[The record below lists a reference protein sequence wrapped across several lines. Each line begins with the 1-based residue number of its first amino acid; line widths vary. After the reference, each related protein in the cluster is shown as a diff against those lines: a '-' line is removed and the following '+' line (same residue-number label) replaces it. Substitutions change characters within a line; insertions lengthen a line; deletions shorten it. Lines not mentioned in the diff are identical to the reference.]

1 MVEEADSCHLW
12 DKVSGGNLYP
22 LSYVRH
28 RQTLCWLSC
37 CASCQ
42 LGRLG
47 MSVSVIVGLHV
58 VQLVRTFDVSSEVFV
73 PL

>member
-47 MSVSVIVGLHV
+47 MSVSVIVGLLV
-58 VQLVRTFDVSSEVFV
+58 VQSVRIFYDSCEVFV

>member
-12 DKVSGGNLYP
+12 DKVSGGNLYS
-22 LSYVRH
+22 LSYARQS
-28 RQTLCWLSC
+28 QTLCWLSC

-47 MSVSVIVGLHV
+47 ISVSVIVGLLV

>member
-12 DKVSGGNLYP
+12 DKVSGGNLDP
-22 LSYVRH
+22 LSYVRQ

-47 MSVSVIVGLHV
+47 MSDSVIVGLLV
-58 VQLVRTFDVSSEVFV
+58 VQLVRTFYVSCEVFV